1 MGGGGEQSELRVVGV
16 NILKKGVHGGDGFF
30 AATAMIMFLVAVV
43 LFLPHVADANTTEAS
58 MVPSTFDVKLKE
70 GAP

>member
-30 AATAMIMFLVAVV
+30 AATAMIMLMCKV
-43 LFLPHVADANTTEAS
+43 
-58 MVPSTFDVKLKE
+58 DV
-70 GAP
+70 